1 MPASYQAPKRQDQAK
16 QSSQS
21 QSASSNTQS
30 GMATVAAILKGKGN
44 AVFTINPDDTLHQAV
59 ELLRDKGIGAVL
71 ATDESGAL
79 CGLLSERDIVRKL
92 ADTPGQTL
100 AQRVEDVMT
109 VNVEVCAPDDPLISV
124 LRRMTEGRFRH
135 MPVVEDGKL
144 IGIVT
149 IGDVVKARLSQLSME
164 RDALQGMIAG
174 H

>member
-30 GMATVAAILKGKGN
+30 GMATVAAILAGKGN
-44 AVFTINPDDTLHQAV
+44 AVFTINPDETLHQAV

-71 ATDESGAL
+71 ATDASGAL

-100 AQRVEDVMT
+100 PQLVKDVMT
-109 VNVEVCAPDDPLISV
+109 REVETCSPDEALISV
-124 LRRMTEGRFRH
+124 LQRMTAGRFRH
-135 MPVVEDGKL
+135 MPVTDDGKL
-144 IGIVT
+144 VGMVT
-149 IGDVVKARLSQLSME
+149 IGDVVNFRLTELE
-164 RDALQGMIAG
+164 HEALQLKQLIVG
-174 H
+174 